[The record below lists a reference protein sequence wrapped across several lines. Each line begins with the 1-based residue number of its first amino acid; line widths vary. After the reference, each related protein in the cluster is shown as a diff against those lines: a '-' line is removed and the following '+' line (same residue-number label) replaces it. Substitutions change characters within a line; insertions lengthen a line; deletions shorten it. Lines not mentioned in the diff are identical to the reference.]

1 MFKNGKKF
9 LIRTLNQDHWHTV
22 QILGPATLISIP
34 FPQSKS

>member
-9 LIRTLNQDHWHTV
+9 LIRTLTQDHWHTV
-22 QILGPATLISIP
+22 QILRSATLISIP